1 MNEILMYAKSFLV
14 CLIFVNINCISY
26 LYHVSSEQIKTV
38 LNRKLISEIIQS
50 EKNDEA
56 KKKKLALIEK
66 VREFAIQEI
75 KLNADGGFRY
85 YSELPREEVGWNV
98 SASYPLKFESYT
110 WWFPFA
116 GRVPYKGYFNLE
128 KAKEEEKQLIEKGFD
143 TRVRITAGYS
153 TLGWFS
159 DPVFSPQLRMS
170 EEDLVSLVI
179 HELTH
184 ATVYF
189 PGESNFNESYASFVE
204 EIGTEKFYQKYDS
217 EKTKSILEKRNKR
230 RAESN
235 FIISEVKKTAEKLKI
250 VYANEN
256 LSDTEKISMK
266 GKIIEEYKQSIIE
279 SKAKFEKFD
288 IEKFKLQ
295 KMNNENFIG
304 ILRYHSGVKFFKE
317 TFAKL
322 DGDFSKFHIEIQKVK
337 NLTKEDREKLL
348 KD

>member
-1 MNEILMYAKSFLV
+1 MYAKAFLL
-14 CLIFVNINCISY
+14 CLISLNLNCISY

-38 LNRKLISEIIQS
+38 LNRKLISDIIQS
-50 EKNDEA
+50 ETTDSE

-66 VREFAIQEI
+66 VREFAIREI
-75 KLNADGGFRY
+75 KLHGSGGFIY

-116 GRVPYKGYFNLE
+116 GRVPYKGFFDKP
-128 KAKEEEKQLIEKGFD
+128 KAFDEEKKLIEQGLD

-189 PGESNFNESYASFVE
+189 PGDSNFNESYASFVE
-204 EIGTEKFYQKYDS
+204 EIGTEKFYRNYDS
-217 EKTKSILEKRNKR
+217 EKTKVIFEKRNKR
-230 RAESN
+230 KAESN
-235 FIISEVKKTAEKLKI
+235 FIISEVKKTAEKLKTL
-250 VYANEN
+250 YADNA
-256 LSDTEKISMK
+256 LSDSEKILNK
-266 GKIIEEYKQSIIE
+266 GKIIGEYKQVIIE
-279 SKAKFEKFD
+279 NKSKFEKFD

-317 TFAKL
+317 TFAKV
-322 DGDFSKFHIEIQKVK
+322 DGDFLKFHAAIRNVQD
-337 NLTKEDREKLL
+337 LTKENREKLL
-348 KD
+348 ID

>member
-1 MNEILMYAKSFLV
+1 MYTKAFLL
-14 CLIFVNINCISY
+14 CLISLNLNCISY

-38 LNRKLISEIIQS
+38 LNRKLISEIIQT
-50 EKNDEA
+50 EKTDEA

-66 VREFAIQEI
+66 VREFAIREI
-75 KLNADGGFRY
+75 KLNGSGGFIY

-128 KAKEEEKQLIEKGFD
+128 KAREEEKKLIEKGFD

-170 EEDLVSLVI
+170 QEDLVSLVI

-189 PGESNFNESYASFVE
+189 PGESNFNESYASFIE
-204 EIGTEKFYQKYDS
+204 EVGTEKFYQKYDL
-217 EKTKSILEKRNKR
+217 EKTNSILEKRNKR
-230 RAESN
+230 KAESN
-235 FIISEVKKTAEKLKI
+235 FIISEVKKTAEKLKV
-250 VYANEN
+250 VYADDI
-256 LSDTEKISMK
+256 LTDTQKISMK
-266 GKIIEEYKQSIIE
+266 EKIIKEYKQVIIE
-279 SKAKFEKFD
+279 NKSKFEKFD

-317 TFAKL
+317 TFAKV
-322 DGDFSKFHIEIQKVK
+322 DGDFLKFHAAIRKVQD
-337 NLTKEDREKLL
+337 LTKEDREKLL
-348 KD
+348 ID